1 LRALVTEFDEHL
13 LVEAAQRDRRH
24 FAQLYENNF
33 DRIYAY
39 IASRVGDRAEAEDLT
54 AEVFH
59 HALAKLE
66 AYEWRGVPF
75 RAWLFRIAANVLH
88 DRWRDPAAVREVA
101 SDEVPDPGTTDNAER
116 RTLLSQ
122 LIERLPADQHLVVV
136 RRFLDGRS
144 IGEIAREMQRSE
156 GAIKQLQFRA
166 LQSLR
171 AHFPERMSED
181 K

>member
-33 DRIYAY
+33 HQIYAY
-39 IASRVGDRAEAEDLT
+39 IASRVTDRTEAEDLT

-66 AYEWRGVPF
+66 GYEWRGVPF
-75 RAWLFRIAANVLH
+75 RAWLLRIAANLLH
-88 DRWRDPAAVREVA
+88 DRWRDPVSRREMVGH
-101 SDEVPDPGTTDNAER
+101 DLPDQGTTDNAER
-116 RTLLSQ
+116 RALLSQ
-122 LIERLPADQHLVVV
+122 LVERLPADQRLVVV
-136 RRFLDGRS
+136 RRFLDGRTVA
-144 IGEIAREMQRSE
+144 EIAREMQRSE

-171 AHFPERMSED
+171 AHFPERNSED

>member
-13 LVEAAQRDRRH
+13 LIEAAQRDRRH

-39 IASRVGDRAEAEDLT
+39 IAARVSDRTEAEDLT

-66 AYEWRGVPF
+66 RYEWRGVPF

-88 DRWRDPAAVREVA
+88 DRWRNPAALREIA
-101 SDEVPDPGTTDNAER
+101 RDDVPDQGTTDNAER
-116 RTLLSQ
+116 RTLLTQ
-122 LIERLPADQHLVVV
+122 LVERLPADQRLVVI
-136 RRFLDGRS
+136 RRFLDGRTVA
-144 IGEIAREMQRSE
+144 EIAREMQRSE

-171 AHFPERMSED
+171 AHFPERTSED